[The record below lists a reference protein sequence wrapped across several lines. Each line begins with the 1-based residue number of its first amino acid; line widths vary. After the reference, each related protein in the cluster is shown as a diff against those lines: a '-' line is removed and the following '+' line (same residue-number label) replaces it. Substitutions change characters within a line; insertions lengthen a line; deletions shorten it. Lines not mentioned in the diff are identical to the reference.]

1 MRSAKRAKL
10 RVTGVGLALTAVVV
24 LFAACG
30 GASGPGVASIGSTTT
45 TAAAPASGGGS
56 TGSEA
61 ALLKYSECMRAHGVP
76 NFPDP
81 SANGS
86 FQLAAGIDPASPAFK
101 AAQAKC
107 QKLVPGGGLPILG
120 STTHP
125 SAEALAQMVK
135 VSQCVR
141 SHGVPNFPDPTTSF
155 PSNLA
160 RVQQISDRGG
170 VIFVFPRSLDMRSPA
185 FTRAAAACGFKLTNH

>member
-45 TAAAPASGGGS
+45 NRGGAGVGRREHRERSRAAEVLRMHPRARRAELPRPERQRELPAG
-56 TGSEA
+56 
-61 ALLKYSECMRAHGVP
+61 RR
-76 NFPDP
+76 NR
-81 SANGS
+81 
-86 FQLAAGIDPASPAFK
+86 PASPAFK